1 MSCTVKQINRPYSMQ
16 TLKTPGFKTLTVSTK
31 EIASRLDIMR
41 DFIAG
46 PNFYTAIIQFKM
58 DNKQRRNKIWY

>member
-1 MSCTVKQINRPYSMQ
+1 MQ
-16 TLKTPGFKTLTVSTK
+16 TLKMPGVETLTVGTK
-31 EIASRLDIMR
+31 EITSRLDIMR

-58 DNKQRRNKIWY
+58 DNEQRRNKIWY